1 MLNARH
7 TFIATIICICLH
19 PTIASAAG
27 LDLDPEELKGTSSKK
42 TVAVL
47 QNRFFL
53 KAWRPEV
60 GILAGTIT
68 NEAYNDTKF
77 HGLRIGLFV
86 NEWVGAEF
94 QHIVTTV
101 KDSADREAL
110 NKKIYRDRT
119 DPNKLVSADAEVNP
133 IHAMQDIV
141 AIAAPFYGKMNILDL
156 ALVYVDIYA
165 VLGISRVNTDQSNMT
180 ALAMGGGQR
189 FYFGD
194 RWSTRLDFRNRSYTE
209 QRAGKESRR
218 NAWTVDL
225 GLSYLFL

>member
-1 MLNARH
+1 MKTYLARY
-7 TFIATIICICLH
+7 FFFVAILICSKA
-19 PTIASAAG
+19 ASAAG
-27 LDLDPEELKGTSSKK
+27 LDLDPEELKGSSSKK

-53 KAWRPEV
+53 KSWRPEL

-77 HGLRIGLFV
+77 HGLRLGVFV
-86 NEWVGAEF
+86 NEWIGAEF

-101 KDSADREAL
+101 KDSADRQAL

-119 DPNKLVSADAEVNP
+119 DPSKLVSADAEVNP
-133 IHAMQDIV
+133 IHGMQDFV
-141 AIAAPFYGKMNILDL
+141 AIAAPLYGKMNILDF
-156 ALVYVDIYA
+156 ALIYVDIYGTFG
-165 VLGISRVNTDQSNMT
+165 LSRVKTDQGQIN
-180 ALAMGGGQR
+180 ALAIGGGQR
-189 FYFGD
+189 FYFED

-209 QRAGKESRR
+209 TRGGKDSRR
-218 NAWTVDL
+218 NAWTVDF